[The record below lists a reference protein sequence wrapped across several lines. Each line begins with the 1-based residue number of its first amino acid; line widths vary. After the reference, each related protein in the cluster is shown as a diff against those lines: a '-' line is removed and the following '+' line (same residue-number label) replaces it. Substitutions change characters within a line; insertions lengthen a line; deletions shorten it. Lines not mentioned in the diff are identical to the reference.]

1 MITTPDT
8 THTFPTVA
16 DPLNLSFTEEQL
28 AQLHSLVERE
38 TRHAY
43 DEVAESIFR
52 TTREFARCF
61 ADLPL
66 ADGTTL
72 VEDTAEWEEFAEQ
85 VNEIV
90 WLHSYEVQG
99 FDAMDYHRRQ
109 LEARQLN
116 AN

>member
-16 DPLNLSFTEEQL
+16 DPTNLSFTEEQL

-43 DEVAESIFR
+43 DEVAEGIFR
-52 TTREFARCF
+52 ATREFGRCF

-66 ADGTTL
+66 PCGTTL
-72 VEDTAEWEEFAEQ
+72 AEDTAEWEEFAEQ

-90 WLHSYEVQG
+90 WLHNYEVQD
-99 FDAMDYHRRQ
+99 FDAIDYRRRQ